1 MSSPIR
7 ILVALDA
14 GAERDTVEAVLP
26 VRAGVELAG
35 VADSL
40 EAGRYQLAEEA
51 IDAVLVDSTG
61 SADGALSFAEEVA
74 GHYPDRAVLLLHAGT
89 PNGPRPGPWRPAR
102 RTSSSFRRSN
112 GQPPSP
118 ADRERVAAE
127 LQTALQKAV
136 ARRRR
141 ATAGPRA
148 AKGRMIVVLGPKGGG
163 GQDARLVEPGRHARR
178 NGRAGGAARPRP
190 PVRGHRG
197 SRWACRPRRPST
209 TSWPPA
215 VRWTPRSSPT
225 ISSRTSRA
233 RGCFRHPPGRIRQRR
248 SVSSSFARLFDVV
261 RATED
266 WIIVDGSP
274 GFTPEI
280 IAAIDASTDICMVG
294 TVDAPALKNTKL
306 GLETLELMGVEPGR
320 VKLVLNRADS
330 RVGVTPEDVEAI
342 TGRAAD
348 ALVPSHRD
356 VALLGQRRAS
366 PRGQPAGLATG
377 PRTARSCG
385 LLFRCGRPTQRRV
398 AAQAV
403 REAGLMELAQRL
415 TGPEG
420 RPSNSGA

>member
-51 IDAVLVDSTG
+51 IDAVLVGSTG

-89 PNGPRPGPWRPAR
+89 PNGLAARALAAGAEDLLELPA
-102 RTSSSFRRSN
+102 SN

-148 AKGRMIVVLGPKGGG
+148 AKGRMIMVLGPKGG
-163 GQDARLVEPGRHARR
+163 
-178 NGRAGGAARPRP
+178 AGK
-190 PVRGHRG
+190 
-197 SRWACRPRRPST
+197 T
-209 TSWPPA
+209 L
-215 VRWTPRSSPT
+215 
-225 ISSRTSRA
+225 
-233 RGCFRHPPGRIRQRR
+233 
-248 SVSSSFARLFDVV
+248 VSSSLAVTLAETGERVVLLDLDLQFGDVGLTLGLPPAKTIHDLVASGGSLDAEKLSDYLVTHESGARVLQAPARPDQAAAVGVEFLRRLFDVV

-356 VALLGQRRAS
+356 VA
-366 PRGQPAGLATG
+366 
-377 PRTARSCG
+377 RS
-385 LLFRCGRPTQRRV
+385 V
-398 AAQAV
+398 N
-403 REAGLMELAQRL
+403 
-415 TGPEG
+415 EG
-420 RPSNSGA
+420 RPLVVSQPGSQPARALRGLADSYSGADRRNGSRRRLFGRRG